1 MIFKK
6 KGVFVMHALF
16 IILFMMVVGAIIGGI
31 TNVIAIKMLFHPFNP
46 YYIFKMRIPFT
57 PGLIPKR
64 RDEIANKIG
73 QVIEEHLLTEE
84 LIRQKLNDEQAKD
97 AINEMIMNQL
107 TQLKSD
113 DMTIYNIANKFD
125 FNIDDVID
133 NQIPAKVEKI
143 LNQYYESNQQKAIKD
158 IVPQELINLV
168 DERLDEVGDLICDRA
183 RVYLSSP
190 KGTRDINEML
200 DTFFNEKGKIIGLL
214 QMFMTRESIANR
226 IQQELIRLTRH
237 PKAKSII
244 EQVIKNE
251 VETFKNKRLGEL
263 VANHQFKQMAT
274 TTSTLI
280 ITHFNLHDKA
290 RQPIKDLAPQFIK
303 YLEDELSGKLT
314 MIIIDQL
321 SSNLS
326 TIMRKI
332 NLRQLIEDQINTFD
346 LDYIEKIIIDIAN
359 KELKLIMSLGFILG
373 GIIGIFQGIVAIFV

>member
-1 MIFKK
+1 
-6 KGVFVMHALF
+6 MHALF

-84 LIRQKLNDEQAKD
+84 LIRQKLNDGQAKD

-133 NQIPAKVEKI
+133 HQMPAKVEKI

-214 QMFMTRESIANR
+214 QMFMTRESIADR

-274 TTSTLI
+274 KTSTLI

-290 RQPIKDLAPQFIK
+290 RQPINDLAPQFIK
-303 YLEDELSGKLT
+303 YIENELSGKLT

>member
-1 MIFKK
+1 
-6 KGVFVMHALF
+6 MHALF

-84 LIRQKLNDEQAKD
+84 LIRQKLNDGQAKD

-133 NQIPAKVEKI
+133 HQMPAKVEKI

-214 QMFMTRESIANR
+214 QMFMTRESIADR

-280 ITHFNLHDKA
+280 ITHFNLYDKA

-303 YLEDELSGKLT
+303 YLENELSGKLT

>member
-1 MIFKK
+1 
-6 KGVFVMHALF
+6 MHALF

-84 LIRQKLNDEQAKD
+84 LIRQKLNDGQAKD

-133 NQIPAKVEKI
+133 HQMPAKVEKI

-214 QMFMTRESIANR
+214 QMFMTRESIADR

-290 RQPIKDLAPQFIK
+290 RQPINNLAPQFIK
-303 YLEDELSGKLT
+303 YIENELSGKLT

>member
-1 MIFKK
+1 
-6 KGVFVMHALF
+6 MHALF

-84 LIRQKLNDEQAKD
+84 LIRQKLNDGQAKD

-133 NQIPAKVEKI
+133 HQMPAKVEKI

-200 DTFFNEKGKIIGLL
+200 DSFFNEKGKIIGLL
-214 QMFMTRESIANR
+214 QMFMTRESIADR

-290 RQPIKDLAPQFIK
+290 RQPINDLAPQFIK
-303 YLEDELSGKLT
+303 YIENELSGKLT

>member
-84 LIRQKLNDEQAKD
+84 LIRQKLNDGQAKD

-133 NQIPAKVEKI
+133 HQMPAKVEKI

-200 DTFFNEKGKIIGLL
+200 DSFFNEKGKIIGLL
-214 QMFMTRESIANR
+214 QMFMTRESIADR

-290 RQPIKDLAPQFIK
+290 RQPINDLAPQFIK
-303 YLEDELSGKLT
+303 YIENELSGKLT

>member
-1 MIFKK
+1 
-6 KGVFVMHALF
+6 MHALF

-84 LIRQKLNDEQAKD
+84 LIRQKLNDGQAKD

-133 NQIPAKVEKI
+133 HQMPAKVEKI

-214 QMFMTRESIANR
+214 QMFMTRESIADR

-251 VETFKNKRLGEL
+251 VETFKK
-263 VANHQFKQMAT
+263 
-274 TTSTLI
+274 
-280 ITHFNLHDKA
+280 
-290 RQPIKDLAPQFIK
+290 
-303 YLEDELSGKLT
+303 
-314 MIIIDQL
+314 
-321 SSNLS
+321 
-326 TIMRKI
+326 
-332 NLRQLIEDQINTFD
+332 
-346 LDYIEKIIIDIAN
+346 
-359 KELKLIMSLGFILG
+359 
-373 GIIGIFQGIVAIFV
+373 

>member
-1 MIFKK
+1 
-6 KGVFVMHALF
+6 MHALF

-84 LIRQKLNDEQAKD
+84 LIRQKLNDGQAKD

-125 FNIDDVID
+125 FNIDDVI
-133 NQIPAKVEKI
+133 NHQMPAKVEKI

-214 QMFMTRESIANR
+214 QMFMTRESIADR

-263 VANHQFKQMAT
+263 VANHQFKQTAT

-290 RQPIKDLAPQFIK
+290 RQPINDLAPQFIK
-303 YLEDELSGKLT
+303 YIENELSGKLT

>member
-1 MIFKK
+1 
-6 KGVFVMHALF
+6 MHALF

-84 LIRQKLNDEQAKD
+84 LIRQKLNDGQAKD

-133 NQIPAKVEKI
+133 HQMPAKVEKI

-214 QMFMTRESIANR
+214 QMFMTRESIADR

-290 RQPIKDLAPQFIK
+290 RQPINDLAPQFIK
-303 YLEDELSGKLT
+303 YKENELSGKLT

>member
-1 MIFKK
+1 
-6 KGVFVMHALF
+6 MHALF

-84 LIRQKLNDEQAKD
+84 LIRQKLNDGQAKD

-133 NQIPAKVEKI
+133 HQMPAKVEKI

-214 QMFMTRESIANR
+214 QMFMTRESIADR

-237 PKAKSII
+237 SKAKSII

-290 RQPIKDLAPQFIK
+290 RQPINDLAPQFIK
-303 YLEDELSGKLT
+303 YIENELSGKLT

>member
-1 MIFKK
+1 
-6 KGVFVMHALF
+6 MHALF

-84 LIRQKLNDEQAKD
+84 LIRQKLNDGQAKD

-133 NQIPAKVEKI
+133 HQMPAKVEKI
-143 LNQYYESNQQKAIKD
+143 LNQYYESNQQKSIKD

-200 DTFFNEKGKIIGLL
+200 DSFFNEKGKIIGLL
-214 QMFMTRESIANR
+214 QMFMTRESIADR

-290 RQPIKDLAPQFIK
+290 RQPINDLAPQFIK
-303 YLEDELSGKLT
+303 YIENELSGKLT

>member
-1 MIFKK
+1 
-6 KGVFVMHALF
+6 MHALF

-84 LIRQKLNDEQAKD
+84 LIRQKLNDGQAKD

-133 NQIPAKVEKI
+133 HQMPAKVEKI

-214 QMFMTRESIANR
+214 QMFMTRESIADR

-237 PKAKSII
+237 PKAKIII
-244 EQVIKNE
+244 EQIIKNE

-290 RQPIKDLAPQFIK
+290 RQPINNLAPQFIK
-303 YLEDELSGKLT
+303 YIENELSGKLT

>member
-1 MIFKK
+1 
-6 KGVFVMHALF
+6 MHALF

-84 LIRQKLNDEQAKD
+84 LIRQKLNDGQAKD

-133 NQIPAKVEKI
+133 HQMPAKVEKI

-214 QMFMTRESIANR
+214 QMFMTRESIADR

-290 RQPIKDLAPQFIK
+290 RQPINDLAPQFIK
-303 YLEDELSGKLT
+303 YIENELSGKLT

-346 LDYIEKIIIDIAN
+346 LEYIEKIIIDIAN

>member
-1 MIFKK
+1 
-6 KGVFVMHALF
+6 MHALF

-84 LIRQKLNDEQAKD
+84 LIRQKLNDGQAKD

-133 NQIPAKVEKI
+133 HQMPAKLEKI

-214 QMFMTRESIANR
+214 QMFMTRESIADR

-237 PKAKSII
+237 PKAKIII
-244 EQVIKNE
+244 EQIIKNE

-290 RQPIKDLAPQFIK
+290 RQPINNLAPQFIK
-303 YLEDELSGKLT
+303 YIENELSGKLT

>member
-1 MIFKK
+1 
-6 KGVFVMHALF
+6 MHALF

-84 LIRQKLNDEQAKD
+84 LIRQKLNDGQAKD

-133 NQIPAKVEKI
+133 HQMPAKVEKI

-214 QMFMTRESIANR
+214 QMFMTRESIADR

-290 RQPIKDLAPQFIK
+290 RQPINDLAPQFIK
-303 YLEDELSGKLT
+303 YIENELSGKLT

>member
-84 LIRQKLNDEQAKD
+84 LIRQKLNDGQAKD

-133 NQIPAKVEKI
+133 HQMPAKVEKI

-214 QMFMTRESIANR
+214 QMFMTRESIADR

-290 RQPIKDLAPQFIK
+290 RQPINDLAPQFIK
-303 YLEDELSGKLT
+303 YIENELSGKLT

>member
-1 MIFKK
+1 
-6 KGVFVMHALF
+6 MHALF

-84 LIRQKLNDEQAKD
+84 LIRQKLNDGQAKD

-133 NQIPAKVEKI
+133 HQMPAKVEKI
-143 LNQYYESNQQKAIKD
+143 LNQYYKSNQQKAIKD
-158 IVPQELINLV
+158 TVPQELINLV

-214 QMFMTRESIANR
+214 QMFMTRESIADR

-237 PKAKSII
+237 PKAKIII
-244 EQVIKNE
+244 EQIIKNE

-290 RQPIKDLAPQFIK
+290 RQPINNLAPQFIK
-303 YLEDELSGKLT
+303 YIENELSGKLT